1 MLGAQGVL
9 SLAGVHSF
17 MLKMY
22 RKQLQEPRFG
32 ELRGAQTQ
40 VIKGPG
46 QVCRGIAVGATE
58 EA

>member
-9 SLAGVHSF
+9 SLAGVYSF

-22 RKQLQEPRFG
+22 QKQLQDPRFG
-32 ELRGAQTQ
+32 QLQGAQTQ
-40 VIKGPG
+40 VIQGPA